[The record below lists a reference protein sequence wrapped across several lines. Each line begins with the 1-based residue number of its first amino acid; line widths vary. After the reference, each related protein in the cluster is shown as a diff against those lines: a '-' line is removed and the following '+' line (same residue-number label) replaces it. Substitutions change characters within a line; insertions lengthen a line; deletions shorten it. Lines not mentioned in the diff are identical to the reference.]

1 MWIVRLAL
9 RRPYTVATFCLVI
22 AVLGGLSLSRL
33 RTDVLPAIDIPVV
46 VVVWS
51 YPGLIA
57 EEMEKRVITLTERAF
72 STTVGDIERL
82 ESQSINGIGIVK
94 VYFHQGTD
102 IGGALAQISAV
113 CNSVLRGMPPG
124 MTAPAIL
131 SFNASNVPVAQLTLS
146 GNGASE
152 QQLFDYGLNFLRLRL
167 FTIPGLATPAP
178 YGGRQRQIVVDID
191 PAKLAAQGLS
201 PQDVVDALAK
211 SNVIL
216 PAGSARIGPREWDV
230 QLNASPKQ
238 IGEFD
243 ELPLR
248 VVNGRTLLMRD
259 IGHVHDGY
267 ATQTNVVRVDGRR
280 ATYLNILKKADAS
293 TLTVV
298 ETTREMLLQLQKSA
312 PEGVE
317 LKLEFDQSQFVR
329 AAVNEVLREGVLAAG
344 LVALMIL
351 FFLGS
356 WRSTLIVCSSIPI
369 AILTSIVALFLCGQ
383 TLNLMTLGGLA
394 LAIGMLVDDATVE
407 VENIHRNRALGGKN
421 LTQAIL
427 DGARQVAVPAL
438 AATLTIC
445 VVFFPVVLLTGASKY
460 LFTPLAVA
468 VVFAMLASYL
478 LSRTLVPTLAR
489 MLMEKENLHEQGHS
503 RAHRFNEWRDRHFA
517 RLRDRYSSAL
527 ETVLEHRGVVTLAVA
542 LLLAS
547 AAGLLFAVGVD
558 FFPTVDTGMMRLHY
572 RAPQGTRIES
582 TELQVDEVE
591 KAIRKVVPAGDLE
604 MITDNIG
611 VPVSYNL
618 AFVSTDNTA
627 GNDAEIRVQL
637 KKGHHRT
644 QSYID
649 RLRKELPSLFP
660 GATFYFLPADLVSQV
675 LNFGISA
682 PLDVEVISRNP
693 EAQRTA
699 VQQVF
704 DAVAR
709 VPGTAD
715 AHVVQQLDH
724 PSLLVRVD
732 RQQAAALGIS
742 QRDVANSLLTSLSSS
757 QLTTPSFWVD
767 PKTGVNYNVIVQTPL
782 NLVRSVDDLI
792 GTPITAQ
799 GAPPAETPPLLGQ
812 FAGISTAQDKAS
824 IGHDTVQPVVEIQA
838 NVSGRDL
845 GGTAADV
852 QKAIDR
858 VKLPES
864 VSVRLRG
871 QSESMSS
878 AFRGMGLGMLLAL
891 ALVYLLLVVL
901 FQSWLDPLI
910 IAVAVPGALIGA
922 LWMLAITGTTLNVES
937 MMGAIMAIGI
947 ATSNSILLVSFAND
961 RRAEETGLSTAGAM
975 LEAGRIR
982 LRPVL
987 MTALAMI
994 LGMLP
999 MALGLGEGGEQ
1010 NAPLG
1015 RAVIGGLVIAT
1026 FVTLFMVPVTYAAL
1040 RRAPPRKHQLEER
1053 FRREESEGRETE
1065 PAHA

>member
-1 MWIVRLAL
+1 MKSRTEKRQDTADGLVEPRQLRAVPRRPDHSTSLKSLCSSDGRRRPSAPHGCFSRDGRSSPMAPPPKALVLISFRSIGLTKDEKRPSALPSATGLRHDLLAGLLLQSGDLADSRARECRRPAGRTRTVAAAATASQLSQGGLVPMWIVRLAL
-9 RRPYTVATFCLVI
+9 RRPYTVATLCLVI

-33 RTDVLPAIDIPVV
+33 KTDVLPAIDIPVV

-57 EEMEKRVITLTERAF
+57 QEMEKRVITLTERAF

-82 ESQSINGIGIVK
+82 ESQSINGIGVVK
-94 VYFHQGTD
+94 VYFHQGTN
-102 IGGALAQISAV
+102 IGGAIAQISAV

-178 YGGRQRQIVVDID
+178 YGGRQRQVVVDID
-191 PAKLAAQGLS
+191 PTQLAAQGLS

-298 ETTREMLLQLQKSA
+298 ETTRDMLPQLQRSA

-329 AAVNEVLREGVLAAG
+329 AALNEVLREGALAAG

-369 AILTSIVALFLCGQ
+369 AILTSVVALFLCGQ

-394 LAIGMLVDDATVE
+394 LAIGMLVDDAPVE
-407 VENIHRNRALGGKN
+407 GENIHVTRPRGGEN

-427 DGARQVAVPAL
+427 DGSRQVAVPAL

-478 LSRTLVPTLAR
+478 LSRTLVPALAR
-489 MLMEKENLHEQGHS
+489 MQMEKEDLHEHGRS

-517 RLRDRYSSAL
+517 RLRDRYSSGL
-527 ETVLEHRGVVTLAVA
+527 EAVLEHRGLVTLAVA
-542 LLLAS
+542 LLLVTAV
-547 AAGLLFAVGVD
+547 GLCFAVGVD

-572 RAPQGTRIES
+572 RAPQGTRLES
-582 TELQVDEVE
+582 TELQLDEVE
-591 KAIRKVVPAGDLE
+591 MVIRELVPKCELE
-604 MITDNIG
+604 TITDNHG
-611 VPVSYNL
+611 VP
-618 AFVSTDNTA
+618 
-627 GNDAEIRVQL
+627 I
-637 KKGHHRT
+637 
-644 QSYID
+644 
-649 RLRKELPSLFP
+649 
-660 GATFYFLPADLVSQV
+660 
-675 LNFGISA
+675 
-682 PLDVEVISRNP
+682 
-693 EAQRTA
+693 
-699 VQQVF
+699 
-704 DAVAR
+704 
-709 VPGTAD
+709 
-715 AHVVQQLDH
+715 
-724 PSLLVRVD
+724 
-732 RQQAAALGIS
+732 
-742 QRDVANSLLTSLSSS
+742 
-757 QLTTPSFWVD
+757 
-767 PKTGVNYNVIVQTPL
+767 
-782 NLVRSVDDLI
+782 
-792 GTPITAQ
+792 
-799 GAPPAETPPLLGQ
+799 
-812 FAGISTAQDKAS
+812 
-824 IGHDTVQPVVEIQA
+824 
-838 NVSGRDL
+838 
-845 GGTAADV
+845 
-852 QKAIDR
+852 
-858 VKLPES
+858 
-864 VSVRLRG
+864 
-871 QSESMSS
+871 
-878 AFRGMGLGMLLAL
+878 
-891 ALVYLLLVVL
+891 
-901 FQSWLDPLI
+901 
-910 IAVAVPGALIGA
+910 
-922 LWMLAITGTTLNVES
+922 
-937 MMGAIMAIGI
+937 
-947 ATSNSILLVSFAND
+947 
-961 RRAEETGLSTAGAM
+961 
-975 LEAGRIR
+975 
-982 LRPVL
+982 
-987 MTALAMI
+987 
-994 LGMLP
+994 
-999 MALGLGEGGEQ
+999 
-1010 NAPLG
+1010 
-1015 RAVIGGLVIAT
+1015 
-1026 FVTLFMVPVTYAAL
+1026 
-1040 RRAPPRKHQLEER
+1040 
-1053 FRREESEGRETE
+1053 
-1065 PAHA
+1065 

>member
-9 RRPYTVATFCLVI
+9 RRPYTVATLCLVI

-33 RTDVLPAIDIPVV
+33 KTDVLPAIDIPVV

-82 ESQSINGIGIVK
+82 ESQSINGIGVVK
-94 VYFHQGTD
+94 VYFHQGTN
-102 IGGALAQISAV
+102 IGGAIAQISAV

-178 YGGRQRQIVVDID
+178 YGGRQRQVVVDID
-191 PAKLAAQGLS
+191 PTKLAAQGLS

-216 PAGSARIGPREWDV
+216 PAGSARIGQREWDV

-238 IGEFD
+238 IAEFD

-248 VVNGRTLLMRD
+248 VVNGRTILMRD
-259 IGHVHDGY
+259 VGHVHDGY

-298 ETTREMLLQLQKSA
+298 ETTRDMLPQLQRSA

-329 AAVNEVLREGVLAAG
+329 AALNEVLREGALAAG

-369 AILTSIVALFLCGQ
+369 AILTSVVALFLCGQ

-460 LFTPLAVA
+460 LFTPLAIA

-489 MLMEKENLHEQGHS
+489 MLMEKEDLHERGRS

-527 ETVLEHRGVVTLAVA
+527 EAFLDHRGLVTLAAV
-542 LLLAS
+542 LLLAT
-547 AAGLLFAVGVD
+547 AVGLSFAVGVD
-558 FFPTVDTGMMRLHY
+558 FFPTVDTGMIGCITGDR
-572 RAPQGTRIES
+572 RGRGSNRPSCRS
-582 TELQVDEVE
+582 T
-591 KAIRKVVPAGDLE
+591 KW
-604 MITDNIG
+604 
-611 VPVSYNL
+611 
-618 AFVSTDNTA
+618 
-627 GNDAEIRVQL
+627 
-637 KKGHHRT
+637 
-644 QSYID
+644 
-649 RLRKELPSLFP
+649 KE
-660 GATFYFLPADLVSQV
+660 
-675 LNFGISA
+675 
-682 PLDVEVISRNP
+682 
-693 EAQRTA
+693 
-699 VQQVF
+699 
-704 DAVAR
+704 
-709 VPGTAD
+709 
-715 AHVVQQLDH
+715 
-724 PSLLVRVD
+724 
-732 RQQAAALGIS
+732 
-742 QRDVANSLLTSLSSS
+742 
-757 QLTTPSFWVD
+757 
-767 PKTGVNYNVIVQTPL
+767 
-782 NLVRSVDDLI
+782 RSVKWC
-792 GTPITAQ
+792 P
-799 GAPPAETPPLLGQ
+799 
-812 FAGISTAQDKAS
+812 
-824 IGHDTVQPVVEIQA
+824 
-838 NVSGRDL
+838 
-845 GGTAADV
+845 
-852 QKAIDR
+852 
-858 VKLPES
+858 
-864 VSVRLRG
+864 
-871 QSESMSS
+871 
-878 AFRGMGLGMLLAL
+878 
-891 ALVYLLLVVL
+891 
-901 FQSWLDPLI
+901 
-910 IAVAVPGALIGA
+910 
-922 LWMLAITGTTLNVES
+922 
-937 MMGAIMAIGI
+937 
-947 ATSNSILLVSFAND
+947 ATSW
-961 RRAEETGLSTAGAM
+961 R
-975 LEAGRIR
+975 
-982 LRPVL
+982 
-987 MTALAMI
+987 
-994 LGMLP
+994 
-999 MALGLGEGGEQ
+999 
-1010 NAPLG
+1010 
-1015 RAVIGGLVIAT
+1015 
-1026 FVTLFMVPVTYAAL
+1026 
-1040 RRAPPRKHQLEER
+1040 
-1053 FRREESEGRETE
+1053 
-1065 PAHA
+1065 

>member
-9 RRPYTVATFCLVI
+9 RRPYTVATLCLVI

-33 RTDVLPAIDIPVV
+33 KVDVLPAIDIPVV
-46 VVVWS
+46 AVVWN

-94 VYFHQGTD
+94 VYFQQGTD
-102 IGGALAQISAV
+102 IGGALAQISSV
-113 CNSVLRGMPPG
+113 CNAILRGMPPG
-124 MTAPAIL
+124 MTAPAIV

-191 PAKLAAQGLS
+191 PAKLAAHGLS
-201 PQDVVDALAK
+201 PQDVVDSLAK

-216 PAGSARIGPREWDV
+216 PAGSARIGSREWDV

-238 IGEFD
+238 IAEFD

-248 VVNGRTLLMRD
+248 TVNGRTLLMRD

-293 TLTVV
+293 TLSVV
-298 ETTREMLLQLQKSA
+298 ETTRDMLPQLQKSA

-317 LKLEFDQSQFVR
+317 LKLEFDQSEFVR

-489 MLMEKENLHEQGHS
+489 MLMEKENLHEHGRS
-503 RAHRFNEWRDRHFA
+503 LAHRFNEWRDRHFA
-517 RLRDRYSSAL
+517 RLRDRYSSGL
-527 ETVLEHRGVVTLAVA
+527 EAVLERRGLVTLAAA
-542 LLLAS
+542 LLLVTAV
-547 AAGLLFAVGVD
+547 GLCFAVGVD
-558 FFPTVDTGMMRLHY
+558 FFPRS
-572 RAPQGTRIES
+572 I
-582 TELQVDEVE
+582 
-591 KAIRKVVPAGDLE
+591 
-604 MITDNIG
+604 
-611 VPVSYNL
+611 
-618 AFVSTDNTA
+618 
-627 GNDAEIRVQL
+627 
-637 KKGHHRT
+637 
-644 QSYID
+644 
-649 RLRKELPSLFP
+649 P
-660 GATFYFLPADLVSQV
+660 G
-675 LNFGISA
+675 
-682 PLDVEVISRNP
+682 
-693 EAQRTA
+693 
-699 VQQVF
+699 
-704 DAVAR
+704 
-709 VPGTAD
+709 
-715 AHVVQQLDH
+715 
-724 PSLLVRVD
+724 
-732 RQQAAALGIS
+732 
-742 QRDVANSLLTSLSSS
+742 
-757 QLTTPSFWVD
+757 
-767 PKTGVNYNVIVQTPL
+767 
-782 NLVRSVDDLI
+782 
-792 GTPITAQ
+792 
-799 GAPPAETPPLLGQ
+799 
-812 FAGISTAQDKAS
+812 
-824 IGHDTVQPVVEIQA
+824 
-838 NVSGRDL
+838 
-845 GGTAADV
+845 
-852 QKAIDR
+852 
-858 VKLPES
+858 
-864 VSVRLRG
+864 
-871 QSESMSS
+871 
-878 AFRGMGLGMLLAL
+878 
-891 ALVYLLLVVL
+891 
-901 FQSWLDPLI
+901 
-910 IAVAVPGALIGA
+910 
-922 LWMLAITGTTLNVES
+922 
-937 MMGAIMAIGI
+937 
-947 ATSNSILLVSFAND
+947 
-961 RRAEETGLSTAGAM
+961 
-975 LEAGRIR
+975 
-982 LRPVL
+982 
-987 MTALAMI
+987 
-994 LGMLP
+994 
-999 MALGLGEGGEQ
+999 
-1010 NAPLG
+1010 
-1015 RAVIGGLVIAT
+1015 
-1026 FVTLFMVPVTYAAL
+1026 
-1040 RRAPPRKHQLEER
+1040 
-1053 FRREESEGRETE
+1053 
-1065 PAHA
+1065 